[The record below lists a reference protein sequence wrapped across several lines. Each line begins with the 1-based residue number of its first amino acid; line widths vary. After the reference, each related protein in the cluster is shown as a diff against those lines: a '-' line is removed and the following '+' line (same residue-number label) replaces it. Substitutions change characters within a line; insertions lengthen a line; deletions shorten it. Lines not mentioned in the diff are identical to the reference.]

1 MPLET
6 LLKNWANNASRNVS
20 EKGQTLSR
28 ETWFKKGANIAL
40 QNIIEKRAHFA
51 SRNTVEK
58 TLSVSTFLQDIWA
71 LFIFYILASKYS
83 SIKLGEVRKIE
94 VFCF

>member
-6 LLKNWANNASRNVS
+6 LVKRGKHCLAKH
-20 EKGQTLSR
+20 GL
-28 ETWFKKGANIAL
+28 KKGANIAL

-83 SIKLGEVRKIE
+83 SIKLGVVRKIE